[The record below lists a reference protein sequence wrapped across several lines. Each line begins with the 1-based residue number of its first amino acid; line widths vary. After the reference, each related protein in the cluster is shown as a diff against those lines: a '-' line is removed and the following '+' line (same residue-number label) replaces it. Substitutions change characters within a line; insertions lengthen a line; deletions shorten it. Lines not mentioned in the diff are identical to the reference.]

1 MKRLFTLAIIA
12 LSFLSAS
19 AQQGLSVLNLRIN
32 DNSPFKLYIDGS
44 YAGRT
49 NGTMRIDNMQPGKH
63 MLQVTRINRMWGSV
77 REEVV
82 YGSGIV
88 LGANTESWVTVLP
101 ELRKIKFDNIVALAT
116 PGCTPAIEPVTPV
129 LPGRNNCTPVPTA
142 PVFEPA
148 GPIAP
153 CAMAPA
159 DFEQLKRTI
168 DNAGFE
174 STRLTI
180 FKQALAYNYFT
191 TAQVR
196 ELMDLF
202 WFESAKLE
210 VAKLAYDKTIDPHN
224 YYLVNNEFSFSSSV
238 NALGD
243 YIAMR

>member
-19 AQQGLSVLNLRIN
+19 AQQGLSVLNLRIS

-44 YAGRT
+44 YAGRA

-63 MLQVTRINRMWGSV
+63 MLQVTRINRMWGSI

-116 PGCTPAIEPVTPV
+116 PGCTPAVEPVTPV
-129 LPGRNNCTPVPTA
+129 LPGRNTCTPTPSA

-148 GPIAP
+148 GPVGP
-153 CAMAPA
+153 FAMAPA

-196 ELMDLF
+196 DLMNLF
-202 WFESAKLE
+202 WFESSKLD
-210 VAKLAYDKTIDPHN
+210 VAKLAYNKTVDPYN
-224 YYLVNNEFSFSSSV
+224 YYLVNNEFNFSSSV